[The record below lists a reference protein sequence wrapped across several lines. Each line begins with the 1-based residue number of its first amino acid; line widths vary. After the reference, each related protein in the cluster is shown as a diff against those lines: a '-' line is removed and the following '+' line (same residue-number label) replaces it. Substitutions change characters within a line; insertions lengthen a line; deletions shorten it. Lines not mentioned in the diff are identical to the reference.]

1 MGLDK
6 SFSESEQP
14 KIKHVNEIEYHIRTI
29 FNTYFIS
36 LKFFSICPIKY
47 IKMTFWQE
55 NYSFIREVY
64 DTRYCKMVEWMDNV
78 EMAIQK
84 VCASKVYTSAEF
96 KREKDNFHSLCKN
109 LERAETK
116 KWLTET
122 LETLMKERAADEQKE
137 EHKKLKLIMERHKG
151 MLPKIQDTLVKTK
164 CYWKCYSYGD
174 DLIPIFEFIDDLR
187 NRSVKELVCGS
198 SEQTEEHIEK
208 QDKVLN
214 SLENK
219 RKMVMDFIAKGE
231 KLMQDPNCPKFLDG
245 HVKKLREA
253 WDDTNE
259 KAQTRKKALADNL
272 ASWETFENEKVETHK
287 QLDLAD
293 AEFENIKKI
302 FDLKAG
308 PTDYEMRMKT
318 AANFR
323 KGIEGLFDTGSGAN
337 DCLQQML
344 PDEKKQPMADEVG
357 EIKTRME
364 ILKKTDDRL
373 DFILDFNK
381 RLAIWN
387 TCVTELEDWL
397 GEGRKR
403 LDGIRNPVEL
413 LSPEDRVTKTMEV
426 QEDITKKSEFCSK
439 QEAEK
444 DEIFPK
450 QGEKVSSDAKKF
462 LERIKNVRTELNKL
476 DEEIKTECAKFSED
490 VKYFAEFQTGIKAF
504 DPWMKKAEQR
514 ITDGLMQPKS
524 LVEACEILGSSKNFQ
539 EECEAKLKILEEA
552 AASAQK
558 MTTHADSDEKVDG
571 YKERWVKVHEI
582 GKEWVARMTTLV
594 ECWNKLDGNV
604 GELSS
609 WVEKKD
615 SAAPEGQ
622 SELSIEKLETQ
633 LNTLKTMFAEK
644 QKLVADLEVYG
655 AGGAAPVPEADAAA
669 APPAAEAAPAPPA
682 EEPAAE

>member
-1 MGLDK
+1 MG
-6 SFSESEQP
+6 
-14 KIKHVNEIEYHIRTI
+14 
-29 FNTYFIS
+29 
-36 LKFFSICPIKY
+36 
-47 IKMTFWQE
+47 
-55 NYSFIREVY
+55 VY
-64 DTRYCKMVEWMDNV
+64 DTRYSKMVEWMDNV

-122 LETLMKERAADEQKE
+122 LETLMKERSPDEQKE
-137 EHKKLKLIMERHKG
+137 ENKKLKVIMDRHKT
-151 MLPKIQDTLVKTK
+151 LIPKIQEALVKTE

-187 NRSVKELVCGS
+187 NRSVKEIQSGN
-198 SEQTEEHIEK
+198 SEMTEEHIEK

-323 KGIEGLFDTGSGAN
+323 KGIEGLFDTVSGAN

-357 EIKTRME
+357 EIKT
-364 ILKKTDDRL
+364 TDDRL
-373 DFILDFNK
+373 IFILDFNQ
-381 RLAIWN
+381 RLAIFDKN
-387 TCVTELEDWL
+387 VTELEDWL
-397 GEGRKR
+397 E
-403 LDGIRNPVEL
+403 
-413 LSPEDRVTKTMEV
+413 
-426 QEDITKKSEFCSK
+426 
-439 QEAEK
+439 
-444 DEIFPK
+444 
-450 QGEKVSSDAKKF
+450 
-462 LERIKNVRTELNKL
+462 
-476 DEEIKTECAKFSED
+476 
-490 VKYFAEFQTGIKAF
+490 
-504 DPWMKKAEQR
+504 
-514 ITDGLMQPKS
+514 
-524 LVEACEILGSSKNFQ
+524 
-539 EECEAKLKILEEA
+539 
-552 AASAQK
+552 
-558 MTTHADSDEKVDG
+558 
-571 YKERWVKVHEI
+571 
-582 GKEWVARMTTLV
+582 
-594 ECWNKLDGNV
+594 
-604 GELSS
+604 
-609 WVEKKD
+609 
-615 SAAPEGQ
+615 
-622 SELSIEKLETQ
+622 
-633 LNTLKTMFAEK
+633 
-644 QKLVADLEVYG
+644 
-655 AGGAAPVPEADAAA
+655 
-669 APPAAEAAPAPPA
+669 
-682 EEPAAE
+682 

>member
-1 MGLDK
+1 
-6 SFSESEQP
+6 
-14 KIKHVNEIEYHIRTI
+14 
-29 FNTYFIS
+29 
-36 LKFFSICPIKY
+36 
-47 IKMTFWQE
+47 MTFWQE

-64 DTRYCKMVEWMDNV
+64 DTRYQKMVEWMDNV

-122 LETLMKERAADEQKE
+122 LETLMKERAPDEQKE
-137 EHKKLKLIMERHKG
+137 EHKKLKLIMERHKN
-151 MLPKIQDTLVKTK
+151 LIPKIQETLVKTE

-187 NRSVKELVCGS
+187 NRSVKELISGN

-253 WDDTNE
+253 WEDTNE
-259 KAQTRKKALADNL
+259 KAQIRKKALADNL
-272 ASWETFENEKVETHK
+272 SSWETFEEQKVENHK

-293 AEFENIKKI
+293 AEFESIKKI

-308 PTDYEMRMKT
+308 PADYEVRMKT

-323 KGIEGLFDTGSGAN
+323 KGITDIYDTVSGAN

-344 PDEKKQPMADEVG
+344 PDEKKAPMTGEVA

-364 ILKKTDDRL
+364 ILSKTDERL

-462 LERIKNVRTELNKL
+462 LERIKNVRAELNKL

-558 MTTHADSDEKVDG
+558 MTTHADSDEKVDA

-582 GKEWVARMTTLV
+582 SKEWVARMTTLV

-655 AGGAAPVPEADAAA
+655 AGGAAPAAEADAAA
-669 APPAAEAAPAPPA
+669 APPPAEAAPAPPA

>member
-1 MGLDK
+1 
-6 SFSESEQP
+6 
-14 KIKHVNEIEYHIRTI
+14 
-29 FNTYFIS
+29 
-36 LKFFSICPIKY
+36 
-47 IKMTFWQE
+47 MTFWTE
-55 NYSFIREVY
+55 NYQFIREVY
-64 DTRYCKMVEWMDNV
+64 DTRYQKMVEWMDNV

-151 MLPKIQDTLVKTK
+151 MLPKIQDTLVKTE

-272 ASWETFENEKVETHK
+272 SSWETFENEKVENHK

-293 AEFENIKKI
+293 AEFDNIKKI

-323 KGIEGLFDTGSGAN
+323 KGIEGLFDTVSGAN

-364 ILKKTDDRL
+364 RLTKTDERL
-373 DFILDFNK
+373 AFILDFNQ
-381 RLAIWN
+381 RLAVFDKN
-387 TCVTELEDWL
+387 VVELEDWL

-403 LDGIRNPVEL
+403 LDGIRNPTEL

-426 QEDITKKSEFCSK
+426 QEDINKKSEFCGK
-439 QEAEK
+439 QETEK
-444 DEIFPK
+444 AEIFPK

-462 LERIKNVRTELNKL
+462 IERLKKVRDELNKL
-476 DEEIKTECAKFSED
+476 DAEIKAECAKFSED

-514 ITDGLMQPKS
+514 IVDGLKQPKS
-524 LVEACEILGSSKNFQ
+524 LVEACEVLGDSKNFQ

-558 MTTHADSDEKVDG
+558 MTTHDDSDEKVQG
-571 YKERWVKVHEI
+571 YKERWVKAHEI
-582 GKEWVARMTTLV
+582 SKEWVARMTTLV

-609 WVEKKD
+609 WVNTKD
-615 SAAPEGQ
+615 SAAPEGK
-622 SELSIEKLETQ
+622 SEISIEKLETQ

-644 QKLVADLEVYG
+644 QKLVADLEAYG
-655 AGGAAPVPEADAAA
+655 AGGGAPA
-669 APPAAEAAPAPPA
+669 AAEAAPAEAAAPAPEAEAAPAEAAPA
-682 EEPAAE
+682 EETPAA

>member
-1 MGLDK
+1 MGTRPSAFREVRGTSCLTK
-6 SFSESEQP
+6 S
-14 KIKHVNEIEYHIRTI
+14 TA
-29 FNTYFIS
+29 
-36 LKFFSICPIKY
+36 
-47 IKMTFWQE
+47 KMTFWQE

-64 DTRYCKMVEWMDNV
+64 DTRYQKMVEWMDNV

-109 LERAETK
+109 LEGAETK
-116 KWLTET
+116 KWLNET
-122 LETLMKERAADEQKE
+122 LETLMKERAPDEQKE
-137 EHKKLKLIMERHKG
+137 EHKKLKLIIERHKG
-151 MLPKIQDTLVKTK
+151 MLPKIQDTLVKTE

-253 WDDTNE
+253 WEDTNE
-259 KAQTRKKALADNL
+259 KAQIRKKALADNL
-272 ASWETFENEKVETHK
+272 SSWETFEEQKVENHK

-293 AEFENIKKI
+293 AEFESIKKI

-308 PTDYEMRMKT
+308 PADYEVRMKT
-318 AANFR
+318 AASFR
-323 KGIEGLFDTGSGAN
+323 KGITDIFDTVSGAN

-344 PDEKKQPMADEVG
+344 PDEKKAPMAGEVA
-357 EIKTRME
+357 EIKIRMD
-364 ILKKTDDRL
+364 ILQKTDERL

-381 RLAIWN
+381 RLAIFN

-558 MTTHADSDEKVDG
+558 MTTHADSDEKVEG

-582 GKEWVARMTTLV
+582 SKEWVARMTTLV

-609 WVEKKD
+609 WVNTKD
-615 SAAPEGQ
+615 SAAPEGK
-622 SELSIEKLETQ
+622 SEISIEKLETQ

-655 AGGAAPVPEADAAA
+655 AGGGAPAAAEPAPAEASAPAPEAEL
-669 APPAAEAAPAPPA
+669 APAEAAPA
-682 EEPAAE
+682 EETPAA

>member
-1 MGLDK
+1 
-6 SFSESEQP
+6 
-14 KIKHVNEIEYHIRTI
+14 
-29 FNTYFIS
+29 
-36 LKFFSICPIKY
+36 
-47 IKMTFWQE
+47 
-55 NYSFIREVY
+55 
-64 DTRYCKMVEWMDNV
+64 
-78 EMAIQK
+78 MAIQK

-151 MLPKIQDTLVKTK
+151 MLPKIQDTLVKTE

-253 WDDTNE
+253 WEDTNE
-259 KAQTRKKALADNL
+259 KAQLRKKALADNL
-272 ASWETFENEKVETHK
+272 SSWETFEEQKVENHK

-293 AEFENIKKI
+293 AEFESIKKI

-308 PTDYEMRMKT
+308 PADYEVRMKT
-318 AANFR
+318 AASFR
-323 KGIEGLFDTGSGAN
+323 KGITDIFDTVSGAN

-344 PDEKKQPMADEVG
+344 PDEKKAPMAGEVA
-357 EIKTRME
+357 EIKIRMD
-364 ILKKTDDRL
+364 ILQKTDERL

-381 RLAIWN
+381 RLAIFN

-426 QEDITKKSEFCSK
+426 QEDITKKSEFCGK

-462 LERIKNVRTELNKL
+462 LERLKTVRAELNKL
-476 DEEIKTECAKFSED
+476 DEEIKAECAKFSED

-504 DPWMKKAEQR
+504 DPWMKRAEQR
-514 ITDGLMQPKS
+514 IIDGLKQPKS
-524 LVEACEILGSSKNFQ
+524 LVEACEVLGDSKNFQ

-558 MTTHADSDEKVDG
+558 MTTHDDSDEKVQG
-571 YKERWVKVHEI
+571 YKERWVKAHEI
-582 GKEWVARMTTLV
+582 SKEWVARMTTLV

-609 WVEKKD
+609 WVNTKD
-615 SAAPEGQ
+615 SAAPEGK
-622 SELSIEKLETQ
+622 SEISIEKLETQ

-644 QKLVADLEVYG
+644 QKLVADLEAYG
-655 AGGAAPVPEADAAA
+655 AGGGAPA
-669 APPAAEAAPAPPA
+669 AAEAAPAEAAAPAPEAEAAPAEGAPA
-682 EEPAAE
+682 EETPAA

>member
-1 MGLDK
+1 MGKGDD
-6 SFSESEQP
+6 
-14 KIKHVNEIEYHIRTI
+14 
-29 FNTYFIS
+29 
-36 LKFFSICPIKY
+36 
-47 IKMTFWQE
+47 KMTFWQE
-55 NYSFIREVY
+55 NYSFIKEVY

-122 LETLMKERAADEQKE
+122 LETLMKERAPDEQKE
-137 EHKKLKLIMERHKG
+137 EHKKLKLIMERHKT
-151 MLPKIQDTLVKTK
+151 LIPKIQETLVKTE

-187 NRSVKELVCGS
+187 NRSVKEILSGN

-253 WDDTNE
+253 WEDTNE
-259 KAQTRKKALADNL
+259 KAQARKKALADNL
-272 ASWETFENEKVETHK
+272 SSWETFEEQKVENHK

-308 PTDYEMRMKT
+308 PADYDMRMKT

-323 KGIEGLFDTGSGAN
+323 KGIEDIYNTVSGAN

-344 PDEKKQPMADEVG
+344 PDEKKAPMAGEVQ
-357 EIKTRME
+357 EIKTRMA
-364 ILKKTDDRL
+364 ILSKTDDRL
-373 DFILDFNK
+373 EFILDFNK
-381 RLAIWN
+381 RLAIFDKN
-387 TCVTELEDWL
+387 VSDLEDWL

-403 LDGIRNPVEL
+403 LDGIKNPVEL

-426 QEDITKKSEFCSK
+426 QEDINKKSEFCGK
-439 QEAEK
+439 QETEK
-444 DEIFPK
+444 NEIFPK
-450 QGEKVSSDAKKF
+450 QGEKMSSDAKKF
-462 LERIKNVRTELNKL
+462 MERLKNVRNELNKL
-476 DEEIKTECAKFSED
+476 DEEIKSECAKFSED

-514 ITDGLMQPKS
+514 IIDGLMQPKS

-582 GKEWVARMTTLV
+582 SKEWVARMTTLV

-609 WVEKKD
+609 WVNQKD
-615 SAAPEGQ
+615 SAAPEGK

-655 AGGAAPVPEADAAA
+655 AVGAGPAQEEEAPAPAA
-669 APPAAEAAPAPPA
+669 APAEEAPAPPP
-682 EEPAAE
+682 EEAPAPSS

>member
-1 MGLDK
+1 
-6 SFSESEQP
+6 
-14 KIKHVNEIEYHIRTI
+14 
-29 FNTYFIS
+29 
-36 LKFFSICPIKY
+36 
-47 IKMTFWQE
+47 MTFWQE

-64 DTRYCKMVEWMDNV
+64 DTRYQKMVEWMDNV

-122 LETLMKERAADEQKE
+122 LETLMKERAPDEQKE
-137 EHKKLKLIMERHKG
+137 EHKKLKLIMERHKN
-151 MLPKIQDTLVKTK
+151 LIPKIQETLVKTE

-187 NRSVKELVCGS
+187 NRSVKELISGN

-245 HVKKLREA
+245 HVKKLKEA
-253 WDDTNE
+253 WEDTNE
-259 KAQTRKKALADNL
+259 KAQIRKKALVDNL
-272 ASWETFENEKVETHK
+272 SSWETFEEQKVENHK

-293 AEFENIKKI
+293 AEFESIKKI

-308 PTDYEMRMKT
+308 PADYEVRMKT

-323 KGIEGLFDTGSGAN
+323 KGITDIYDTVSGAN

-344 PDEKKQPMADEVG
+344 PDEKKAPMTGEVA

-364 ILKKTDDRL
+364 ILQKTDERL

-462 LERIKNVRTELNKL
+462 LERIKNVRAELNKL

-582 GKEWVARMTTLV
+582 SKEWVARMTTLV

-655 AGGAAPVPEADAAA
+655 AGGAAPVPEAEVA
-669 APPAAEAAPAPPA
+669 APPPPAEEAPAPTA
-682 EEPAAE
+682 EEPAAA

>member
-1 MGLDK
+1 MGSAGEAL
-6 SFSESEQP
+6 
-14 KIKHVNEIEYHIRTI
+14 IREAGR
-29 FNTYFIS
+29 
-36 LKFFSICPIKY
+36 
-47 IKMTFWQE
+47 KMTFWQE

-64 DTRYCKMVEWMDNV
+64 DTRYLKMVEWMDNV

-137 EHKKLKLIMERHKG
+137 EHRKLKLIMERHKG
-151 MLPKIQDTLVKTK
+151 MLPKIQDTLVKTE

-323 KGIEGLFDTGSGAN
+323 KGIEGLFDTVSGAN

-344 PDEKKQPMADEVG
+344 LDEKKQPMADEVG

-373 DFILDFNK
+373 IFILDFNQ
-381 RLAIWN
+381 RLSIFDKN
-387 TCVTELEDWL
+387 VTELEDWL

-403 LDGIRNPVEL
+403 LDGIRNPTEL

-426 QEDITKKSEFCSK
+426 QEDINKKSEFCGK
-439 QEAEK
+439 QETEK
-444 DEIFPK
+444 AEIFPK

-462 LERIKNVRTELNKL
+462 IKRLETVRSELNKL
-476 DEEIKTECAKFSED
+476 DAEIKA
-490 VKYFAEFQTGIKAF
+490 GIKAF

-514 ITDGLMQPKS
+514 IIDGLKQPKS
-524 LVEACEILGSSKNFQ
+524 LVEACEILGDSKNFQ

-558 MTTHADSDEKVDG
+558 MTTHDDSDEKVQG
-571 YKERWVKVHEI
+571 YKERWVKAHEI
-582 GKEWVARMTTLV
+582 SKEWVARMTTLV

-609 WVEKKD
+609 WVNTKD
-615 SAAPEGQ
+615 SAAPEGK
-622 SELSIEKLETQ
+622 SEISIEKLESQ

-644 QKLVADLEVYG
+644 QKLVADLEAYG
-655 AGGAAPVPEADAAA
+655 AGGGAPSEAAA
-669 APPAAEAAPAPPA
+669 APAEAAAPAPEAEPAPAEAAPLA
-682 EEPAAE
+682 EETPAA

>member
-1 MGLDK
+1 M
-6 SFSESEQP
+6 
-14 KIKHVNEIEYHIRTI
+14 
-29 FNTYFIS
+29 
-36 LKFFSICPIKY
+36 
-47 IKMTFWQE
+47 
-55 NYSFIREVY
+55 
-64 DTRYCKMVEWMDNV
+64 
-78 EMAIQK
+78 
-84 VCASKVYTSAEF
+84 
-96 KREKDNFHSLCKN
+96 
-109 LERAETK
+109 
-116 KWLTET
+116 
-122 LETLMKERAADEQKE
+122 
-137 EHKKLKLIMERHKG
+137 
-151 MLPKIQDTLVKTK
+151 
-164 CYWKCYSYGD
+164 
-174 DLIPIFEFIDDLR
+174 
-187 NRSVKELVCGS
+187 
-198 SEQTEEHIEK
+198 TEEHIEK

-287 QLDLAD
+287 QLDLSD

-323 KGIEGLFDTGSGAN
+323 KGIEGLFDTVSGAN

-373 DFILDFNK
+373 IFILDFNQ
-381 RLAIWN
+381 RLAIFDKN
-387 TCVTELEDWL
+387 VTELEDWL

-403 LDGIRNPVEL
+403 LDGIRNPTEL

-426 QEDITKKSEFCSK
+426 QEDINKKSEFCGK
-439 QEAEK
+439 QETEK
-444 DEIFPK
+444 AEIFPK

-462 LERIKNVRTELNKL
+462 IERLKKVRDELNKL
-476 DEEIKTECAKFSED
+476 DA
-490 VKYFAEFQTGIKAF
+490 GIKAF

-514 ITDGLMQPKS
+514 IIDGLKQPKS
-524 LVEACEILGSSKNFQ
+524 LVEACEILGDSKNFQ

-558 MTTHADSDEKVDG
+558 MATHEDSDEKVQG
-571 YKERWVKVHEI
+571 YKERWVKAHEI
-582 GKEWVARMTTLV
+582 SKEWVARMTTLV
-594 ECWNKLDGNV
+594 DCWNKLDGNV

-609 WVEKKD
+609 WVNTKD
-615 SAAPEGQ
+615 SAAPEGK
-622 SELSIEKLETQ
+622 SEISIEKLETQ

-644 QKLVADLEVYG
+644 QKLVADLEAYG
-655 AGGAAPVPEADAAA
+655 AGGGAPSEAAA
-669 APPAAEAAPAPPA
+669 APAEAAAPAPEAEPAPAEAAPPA
-682 EEPAAE
+682 EETPAA

>member
-1 MGLDK
+1 M
-6 SFSESEQP
+6 
-14 KIKHVNEIEYHIRTI
+14 
-29 FNTYFIS
+29 
-36 LKFFSICPIKY
+36 
-47 IKMTFWQE
+47 
-55 NYSFIREVY
+55 
-64 DTRYCKMVEWMDNV
+64 
-78 EMAIQK
+78 
-84 VCASKVYTSAEF
+84 
-96 KREKDNFHSLCKN
+96 
-109 LERAETK
+109 
-116 KWLTET
+116 
-122 LETLMKERAADEQKE
+122 
-137 EHKKLKLIMERHKG
+137 
-151 MLPKIQDTLVKTK
+151 VKTE

-187 NRSVKELVCGS
+187 NKSVKELISGN

-245 HVKKLREA
+245 HVKKLKEA
-253 WDDTNE
+253 WEDTNE
-259 KAQTRKKALADNL
+259 KAQIRKKALVDNL
-272 ASWETFENEKVETHK
+272 SSWETFEEQKVENHK

-293 AEFENIKKI
+293 AEFESIKKI

-308 PTDYEMRMKT
+308 PADYEVRMKT

-323 KGIEGLFDTGSGAN
+323 KGITDIYDTVSGAN

-344 PDEKKQPMADEVG
+344 PDEKKAPMTGEVA

-364 ILKKTDDRL
+364 ILQKTDERL

-462 LERIKNVRTELNKL
+462 LERIKNVRSELNKL
-476 DEEIKTECAKFSED
+476 DEEIKSECAKFSED

-514 ITDGLMQPKS
+514 ISDGLMQPKS
-524 LVEACEILGSSKNFQ
+524 LVEACEILGTSKTS
-539 EECEAKLKILEEA
+539 ARPKLRFLRRPQHRPRK
-552 AASAQK
+552 
-558 MTTHADSDEKVDG
+558 
-571 YKERWVKVHEI
+571 
-582 GKEWVARMTTLV
+582 
-594 ECWNKLDGNV
+594 
-604 GELSS
+604 
-609 WVEKKD
+609 
-615 SAAPEGQ
+615 
-622 SELSIEKLETQ
+622 
-633 LNTLKTMFAEK
+633 
-644 QKLVADLEVYG
+644 
-655 AGGAAPVPEADAAA
+655 
-669 APPAAEAAPAPPA
+669 
-682 EEPAAE
+682 

>member
-1 MGLDK
+1 
-6 SFSESEQP
+6 
-14 KIKHVNEIEYHIRTI
+14 
-29 FNTYFIS
+29 
-36 LKFFSICPIKY
+36 
-47 IKMTFWQE
+47 
-55 NYSFIREVY
+55 
-64 DTRYCKMVEWMDNV
+64 MDNV

-116 KWLTET
+116 KWLSET

-137 EHKKLKLIMERHKG
+137 EHKKLKLIMEKHKS
-151 MLPKIQDTLVKTK
+151 MLPKIQDTLVKTE

-187 NRSVKELVCGS
+187 NRSVKELISGN

-219 RKMVMDFIAKGE
+219 RKMVMDFIDKGK

-323 KGIEGLFDTGSGAN
+323 KGIEGLFDTVSGAN

-373 DFILDFNK
+373 IFILDFNQ
-381 RLAIWN
+381 RLAVFDKN
-387 TCVTELEDWL
+387 VTELEDWL

-403 LDGIRNPVEL
+403 LDGIRNPTEL

-426 QEDITKKSEFCSK
+426 QEDINKKSEFCSK

-444 DEIFPK
+444 IEIFPK
-450 QGEKVSSDAKKF
+450 QGEKISKDAKKF
-462 LERIKNVRTELNKL
+462 VERLSGVRSELNIL
-476 DEEIKTECAKFSED
+476 DGDIKAECAKFSED

-504 DPWMKKAEQR
+504 EPWMKKVEQK
-514 ITDGLMQPKS
+514 ITEGLVQPRS
-524 LVEACEILGSSKNFQ
+524 LIESCEVLGMCKTFQ
-539 EECEAKLKILEEA
+539 DECEAKLLVLEEA

-558 MTTHADSDEKVDG
+558 MTYHQEADVQVG
-571 YKERWVKVHEI
+571 RFQVRWGCVHETA
-582 GKEWVARMTTLV
+582 KEWVARMTTLV

-609 WVEKKD
+609 WVKAKD
-615 SAAPEGQ
+615 SAAPEGG
-622 SELSIEKLETQ
+622 SEISIEKLESQ

-644 QKLVADLEVYG
+644 QKLVSDLEAYG
-655 AGGAAPVPEADAAA
+655 P
-669 APPAAEAAPAPPA
+669 
-682 EEPAAE
+682 

>member
-1 MGLDK
+1 
-6 SFSESEQP
+6 
-14 KIKHVNEIEYHIRTI
+14 
-29 FNTYFIS
+29 
-36 LKFFSICPIKY
+36 
-47 IKMTFWQE
+47 
-55 NYSFIREVY
+55 
-64 DTRYCKMVEWMDNV
+64 MVEWMDNV

-122 LETLMKERAADEQKE
+122 LETLMKERAPDEQKE
-137 EHKKLKLIMERHKG
+137 EHKKLKLIMERHKT
-151 MLPKIQDTLVKTK
+151 LIPKIQETLVKTE

-187 NRSVKELVCGS
+187 NRSVKELLSGN

-253 WDDTNE
+253 WEDTNE
-259 KAQTRKKALADNL
+259 KAQLRKKALADNL
-272 ASWETFENEKVETHK
+272 SSWETFEEQKVENHK

-293 AEFENIKKI
+293 AEFEAIKKV

-308 PTDYEMRMKT
+308 PADYELRMKT
-318 AANFR
+318 AASFR
-323 KGIEGLFDTGSGAN
+323 KGIEDIFNTVSGAN

-344 PDEKKQPMADEVG
+344 PDEKKAPMAGEVQ
-357 EIKTRME
+357 EIRTRMD
-364 ILKKTDDRL
+364 ILKKTDERL
-373 DFILDFNK
+373 EFILDFNK
-381 RLAIWN
+381 RLAVFH

-426 QEDITKKSEFCSK
+426 QEDITKKSEFCGK
-439 QEAEK
+439 QETEK
-444 DEIFPK
+444 NEIFPK

-462 LERIKNVRTELNKL
+462 MERLKNVRTELNKL
-476 DEEIKTECAKFSED
+476 DEEIKSECAKFSED

-514 ITDGLMQPKS
+514 IIDGLMQPKS

-558 MTTHADSDEKVDG
+558 MTTHADSDEKVEA

-582 GKEWVARMTTLV
+582 SKEWVARMTTLV

-609 WVEKKD
+609 WVTTKD
-615 SAAPEGQ
+615 SAAPEGK

-655 AGGAAPVPEADAAA
+655 AGGAAPVAEGEPAA
-669 APPAAEAAPAPPA
+669 APTPVEAAPAPAP
-682 EEPAAE
+682 EEPAA